1 MFVLAQVSSMNT
13 RRSGS
18 RSIWPSNHAR
28 RCLRTSGRSCS
39 MAWPV
44 FFARDAV
51 AAKEP
56 LDRAVAEP
64 VTLRTEGAAQLL
76 DGDVGGRVQ
85 QVLDQLALRFD
96 PPGPAVATEWT
107 GTRIALHPL
116 KCTPTAHARSADPE
130 PRRGFP
136 MTGACGDHRQ
146 NPGPKIEGKRLRH
159 ARRPPSPADSLNQ
172 NSPAMGIP
180 NRCNH
185 TSLTKFART
194 GAARGSW

>member
-1 MFVLAQVSSMNT
+1 
-13 RRSGS
+13 
-18 RSIWPSNHAR
+18 
-28 RCLRTSGRSCS
+28 

-116 KCTPTAHARSADPE
+116 KCTPTAHPRGADAE

-146 NPGPKIEGKRLRH
+146 NPGPKIKGTRLRH

-180 NRCNH
+180 NRCNQMGCRSSH
-185 TSLTKFART
+185 VWNRLPEEIREQVITLALEEPELSPRELAVRFTD
-194 GAARGSW
+194 SQS

>member
-1 MFVLAQVSSMNT
+1 
-13 RRSGS
+13 
-18 RSIWPSNHAR
+18 
-28 RCLRTSGRSCS
+28 

-116 KCTPTAHARSADPE
+116 KCTPTAHARGADAE

-146 NPGPKIEGKRLRH
+146 NPGPKIDGTRLRH

-180 NRCNH
+180 NRCNQMGFRSKAAAMH
-185 TSLTKFART
+185 SVSTATQPSASMRFADRLPIFT
-194 GAARGSW
+194 RALGPGK